1 MPDCIIYH
9 NPRCSKSRQALEIL
23 RQHGEEPTVIE
34 YLKTPLDVET
44 LRSFALPAREIIRDN
59 EDEYAA
65 LNLADPS
72 KTDAELFAA
81 IAQHPILL
89 QRPIVIVG
97 KRAVV
102 ARPPERVNALFDW
115 AT

>member
-1 MPDCIIYH
+1 MPKEIVIYH

-23 RQHGEEPTVIE
+23 RQRGLAPVVVE
-34 YLKTPLDVET
+34 YLKTPLDAET
-44 LRSFALPAREIIRDN
+44 LRLLGLPAREILRDN

-65 LNLADPS
+65 LNLADPGKS
-72 KTDAELFAA
+72 EAELFAA

-89 QRPIVIVG
+89 QRPIVISG

-102 ARPPERVNALFDW
+102 ARPPERVKELLDR
-115 AT
+115 